1 MPAVSATAG
10 ILALS
15 RKIKD
20 DRQKKLNDAYNLSI
34 VGDAD
39 VTPKA
44 FTGKKLDPLDTAP
57 RGTDTASH
65 KIHSEASYELD
76 TTTRSQD
83 GDPNSEAG
91 SRSPVRA
98 NEGDVSE
105 SYGGLV
111 SPMSSEAMSISQ
123 CIQPNEYVISP
134 VQPTQPRPD
143 RPTSS
148 HGSARAPVHS
158 RNEDAEAPFAQGDTE
173 TSSNSSS
180 GLNSTETVRIPAN
193 GEQLKS
199 GFPYD
204 PALFDLNIRPAT
216 WTAFTHQIIE
226 SSKLDMKDRAGAWAA
241 ACPIAL
247 TGFIGSSICV
257 GRSVTKWK
265 EEEKVKAG
273 LEDLSDGQLGNV
285 LRRWN
290 TGYFVQRGLSAH
302 MELSKS
308 ALKHSNRVG
317 ASFRRS
323 TLLYSDTEE
332 RAKKRDERKF
342 AIVITRL
349 DIENRSPEVSY
360 ELESS
365 NCVSSELASADQTSI
380 DRIELAST
388 DQPERSELASTDQT
402 SNRSFELAGD
412 LDQATEH
419 LIPSTET
426 MANSISCVILVDSS
440 DYRPPDNMNMAGK
453 RAFSWEV

>member
-20 DRQKKLNDAYNLSI
+20 DRQKKLNDAYNLSV
-34 VGDAD
+34 VGDAN
-39 VTPKA
+39 VTP
-44 FTGKKLDPLDTAP
+44 TVCEGKDMRLLDTAP
-57 RGTDTASH
+57 HDKELESRD
-65 KIHSEASYELD
+65 IHSEVPYELD
-76 TTTRSQD
+76 ATTDSQDGGRQSDASAIYAIRANQGDVRESYGDLVSPLSPQAGPMSQSIQPIDDVISPLQPEQPLHNDMSSLRNPGRATVRSQD
-83 GDPNSEAG
+83 TTGKAQLPQADL
-91 SRSPVRA
+91 
-98 NEGDVSE
+98 E
-105 SYGGLV
+105 S
-111 SPMSSEAMSISQ
+111 SSTSIS
-123 CIQPNEYVISP
+123 
-134 VQPTQPRPD
+134 T
-143 RPTSS
+143 PTST
-148 HGSARAPVHS
+148 
-158 RNEDAEAPFAQGDTE
+158 EDI
-173 TSSNSSS
+173 
-180 GLNSTETVRIPAN
+180 RIPTN

-199 GFPYD
+199 GFPYH

-247 TGFIGSSICV
+247 TGFIGSSICI

-273 LEDLSDGQLGNV
+273 LEDSSDGQLGDV
-285 LRRWN
+285 LRKWN
-290 TGYFVQRGLSAH
+290 AGYFVQRGLSAH

-323 TLLYSDTEE
+323 TLLYSDAEE

-349 DIENRSPEVSY
+349 DTENRSPVVSY

-365 NCVSSELASADQTSI
+365 NGVSSELGSADRTSI
-380 DRIELAST
+380 DRAELAST
-388 DQPERSELASTDQT
+388 DQPERSELASTDHT
-402 SNRSFELAGD
+402 SNSSFELAGD
-412 LDQATEH
+412 HEQATEH
-419 LIPSTET
+419 LVPSTET
-426 MANSISCVILVDSS
+426 MATSISGVTLVDSS
-440 DYRPPDNMNMAGK
+440 GYKPPDKMNMSGK